1 MRKFI
6 SPIVNLVSLILA
18 GISFGLAAITAAFNV
33 AGHSIGNYYQLVWL
47 NNTPNTVAIVGFFL
61 ICVGTFLLLV
71 NFLPKIRKVTAPLS
85 AVLLVAG
92 GVIALLTPKLVQ
104 GELTVYNQPALIAL
118 ATLLFI
124 AALFSA
130 VVTVLEF
137 VKEK

>member
-33 AGHSIGNYYQLVWL
+33 AGNSIGNYYQLVWL

-104 GELTVYNQPALIAL
+104 GKLTVYNQPALIAL
-118 ATLLFI
+118 ATLLFV

-130 VVTVLEF
+130 VVTALEF